1 MCPVMKGG
9 CMVAFKTMV
18 TARIFAVI
26 CGRPQNS
33 ERPQQTNKLRCGEM
47 SKRKGKIVY
56 TPPERCYTNVNIEE
70 TPHGY
75 AVYRQ
80 GADRPFTLIPTSA
93 VKQIE
98 YKEE

>member
-1 MCPVMKGG
+1 M
-9 CMVAFKTMV
+9 T
-18 TARIFAVI
+18 
-26 CGRPQNS
+26 
-33 ERPQQTNKLRCGEM
+33 
-47 SKRKGKIVY
+47 KRKGKIVY

-75 AVYRQ
+75 AVYRV

-98 YKEE
+98 YKED